1 MIMKEVE
8 NIILSKMQEIKS
20 ALIENGYSTEYLA
33 LNINNGNISF
43 NNEYWKDSLSIKYSE
58 VDYE

>member
-1 MIMKEVE
+1 MKEIE
-8 NIILSKMQEIKS
+8 SLILSKMQEIKNV
-20 ALIENGYSTEYLA
+20 LIENGYSTEYLA

-43 NNEYWKDSLSIKYSE
+43 NNEYWQDSLPIKYSE